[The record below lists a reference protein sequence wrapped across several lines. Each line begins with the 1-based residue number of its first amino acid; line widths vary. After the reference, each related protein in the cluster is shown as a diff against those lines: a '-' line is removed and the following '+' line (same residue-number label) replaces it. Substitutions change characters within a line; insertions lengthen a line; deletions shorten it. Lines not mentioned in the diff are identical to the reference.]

1 MKLPPILQGDS
12 LTRLLQGAAAGAAIT
27 LIVGFGWAGWKLES
41 KAIKAASEA
50 ANSAVVAVL
59 APICVDKFQKAA
71 DAAVKLTALKATG
84 FYDQDAVIEKGGW
97 AKFPGSEYRRDVAEA
112 CVKTLVDLPATLP
125 AKSAAK

>member
-71 DAAVKLTALKATG
+71 DAAVKLTALKAT
-84 FYDQDAVIEKGGW
+84 DSWKQDTFVADGGW
-97 AKFPGSEYRRDVAEA
+97 ATFPGSVEPNRNVAEA
-112 CVKTLVDLPATLP
+112 C
-125 AKSAAK
+125 AKMLSELK